1 MMLQRSWAAYPAT
14 YRAKEMQTVA
24 QWIAAGESG
33 VVVGLA
39 GSGKSNLLGFLAHR
53 PDVLRSYLPARTRPT
68 VLIPVDL
75 NNLPANNLATIY
87 RMLLRSFYRVR
98 DRVELSLQQHISQF
112 YQENRVVQDPFL
124 PQSALQELLAI
135 FRSRQTGVVFVLNRF
150 DQFCQR
156 AAPYKI
162 NTLRGL
168 RDDFKETL
176 CFIVSMAQAATYL
189 PDPSILGDM
198 YELLDHYVCWVGA
211 MQDDDARNLIAQAM
225 QTASIAP
232 TETDVI
238 TMLALTGNYPAL
250 LRATCYWWL
259 TTPDK
264 PPHPEW
270 SAALL
275 AQDCIRHRLEKIWA
289 GLTQEERFTLARL
302 QALQVVSAGV
312 TVTNGSR
319 VHDRPK
325 GGGPLLI
332 DFSEKQHDVLAGLA
346 AKGVCV
352 RTNTGWRVAGDLLA
366 AYVGQV
372 KGRSRGRIWLDPP
385 TGDIYQGST
394 SLTQL
399 TTLERS
405 VLTHLIQH
413 PRVRHT
419 KTDLIVNTW
428 PDELRR
434 QGVTDNSLYQ
444 VIFNIRQAI
453 EPHPT
458 APIYLLTWRGKP
470 EGGYQFFPEGPPG

>member
-1 MMLQRSWAAYPAT
+1 MMLQRSWAAYPAS
-14 YRAKEMQTVA
+14 YRAKEMQIVA

-53 PDVLRSYLPARTRPT
+53 PDVLRSYLPSPARSA

-75 NNLPANNLATIY
+75 NNLPANDLATIY
-87 RMLLRSFYRVR
+87 RVLLRSFYRVR
-98 DRVELSLQQHISQF
+98 DRFELSLQQHISHF
-112 YQENRVVQDPFL
+112 YQENRLAQDPFL
-124 PQSALQELLAI
+124 PQSALQELLEI
-135 FRSRQTGVVFVLNRF
+135 FRSRQIRIVFVLNRF
-150 DQFCQR
+150 DQFCRR
-156 AAPYKI
+156 ATPYKI

-176 CFIVSMAQAATYL
+176 CFIVSMTQAVTYF
-189 PDPSILGDM
+189 PDPAILGDM

-211 MQDDDARNLIAQAM
+211 MQDADARNLIAQAT
-225 QTASIAP
+225 QAAPIAP
-232 TETDVI
+232 TKTDMT

-264 PPHPEW
+264 PPHAGW
-270 SAALL
+270 QAALL

-302 QALQVVSAGV
+302 QVLQVVSAGV
-312 TVTNGSR
+312 MVTNGSS
-319 VHDRPK
+319 VHYQPK
-325 GGGPLLI
+325 GGGQSLA
-332 DFSEKQHDVLAGLA
+332 DFSEKQQDVLAGLA

-352 RTNTGWRVAGDLLA
+352 QTNTGWRVAGDLLA
-366 AYVGQV
+366 AYVAEV
-372 KGRSRGRIWLDPP
+372 KGRSRGRVWLDVP
-385 TGDIYQGST
+385 TGDTYQGST
-394 SLTQL
+394 LLTQL

-405 VLTHLIQH
+405 VLAYLIQH

-434 QGVTDNSLYQ
+434 EGVTDNSLYQ
-444 VIFNIRQAI
+444 VIFAIRQAI
-453 EPHPT
+453 EPNPT
-458 APIYLLTWRGKP
+458 EPAYLLTWRGKP
-470 EGGYQFFPEGPPG
+470 EGGYQFFPEGRPG